1 MEKLI
6 NEENSEV
13 NRMILLSN
21 SDILIFILYY
31 TFDNDNLELF
41 SQFSVLITSLF
52 DQMIANIKLTSIKE
66 NIIQE
71 YMSILL
77 IIMKLIIKI
86 GKLSDI
92 FGYIQKV

>member
-52 DQMIANIKLTSIKE
+52 DQMIANIKSTSIKE

>member
-52 DQMIANIKLTSIKE
+52 DQMIVNIKLTSIKE

>member
-41 SQFSVLITSLF
+41 SQFSVLITSIF
-52 DQMIANIKLTSIKE
+52 DQMIVNIKSTSIKE

>member
-52 DQMIANIKLTSIKE
+52 DQMIVNIKSISIKE

>member
-41 SQFSVLITSLF
+41 SQFGVLITSLF
-52 DQMIANIKLTSIKE
+52 DQMIANIKSTSIKE

>member
-41 SQFSVLITSLF
+41 SQFSVLIISLF
-52 DQMIANIKLTSIKE
+52 DQMIVNIKLTSIKE